1 MLMEKMTPLSK
12 LSEIYIKWID
22 KNKLK
27 QFSADEVLLGT
38 PDLTIIQTNW
48 LKRFIEIWDRTENNE
63 MKKNILVKFDLQI
76 GDYQHQDICVFN
88 KKKSDWGYCKEF
100 WGINKK
106 DELKENCFWDNESL
120 NAISVYSETEITNA
134 QAKTLMEL
142 GVA

>member
-1 MLMEKMTPLSK
+1 MEKMTPLSK